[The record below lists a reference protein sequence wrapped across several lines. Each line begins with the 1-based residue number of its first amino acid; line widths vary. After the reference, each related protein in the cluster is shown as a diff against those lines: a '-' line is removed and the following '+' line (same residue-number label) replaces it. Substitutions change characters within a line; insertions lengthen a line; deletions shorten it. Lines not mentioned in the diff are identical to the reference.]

1 MADVS
6 SLVEA
11 VENRAAALFEN
22 AVDGM
27 KERLQS
33 IVPVGDPD
41 PLGRPRVGPRLID
54 TFYKQPTVRS
64 GTTLSVEIGY
74 SAPQAAYSNY
84 LIEPHVRPI
93 VPRGK
98 GYPLRFWWE
107 NGPQGPGEYRYMSV
121 NHPGNI
127 NSRSLGWWDKTVDAV
142 SWSLELDAATA
153 LVAS

>member
-41 PLGRPRVGPRLID
+41 PLGRPRFGPRLID

-84 LIEPHVRPI
+84 LVGPHVIRS
-93 VPRGK
+93 RGR
-98 GYPLRFWWE
+98 YPLRFWWE
-107 NGPQGPGEYRYMSV
+107 DGPDGPGEYRYMKV
-121 NHPGNI
+121 NHPGNV